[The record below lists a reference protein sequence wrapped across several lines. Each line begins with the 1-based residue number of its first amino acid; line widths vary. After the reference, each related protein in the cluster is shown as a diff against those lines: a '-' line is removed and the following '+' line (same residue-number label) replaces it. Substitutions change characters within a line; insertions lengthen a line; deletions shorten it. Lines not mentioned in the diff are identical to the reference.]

1 MALFVYDKNSNW
13 MDEIY
18 KNGHIP
24 TMFFSSKAE
33 IQREY
38 CDCIECELDLDLD
51 YPFFENADVKEY
63 LESFGVKYKGGYILK
78 SDDWG
83 VGGRSGEAFVTYLN
97 YPLQMSCVML
107 YSPSYIYVIE
117 NDGLFELKYL
127 MPVLKKMDVYVV
139 LEEPVHALIS
149 QIYHVFDDFG
159 NFIDT
164 GVELIINGKSTSK
177 MDGDELKDYLVQL
190 WREELKSSND

>member
-1 MALFVYDKNSNW
+1 MK
-13 MDEIY
+13 
-18 KNGHIP
+18 
-24 TMFFSSKAE
+24 
-33 IQREY
+33 Y
-38 CDCIECELDLDLD
+38 CDCIEDEVFSEFEF
-51 YPFFENADVKEY
+51 PFFENADVKEY
-63 LESFGVKYKGGYILK
+63 LESFGIKYKGNYIFDN
-78 SDDWG
+78 DDWG
-83 VGGRSGEAFVTYLN
+83 GGCASGEMFVTYL
-97 YPLQMSCVML
+97 YYTLQMSCIML
-107 YSPSYIYVIE
+107 YEPHCTYVID
-117 NDGLFELKYL
+117 NRRLFELKYL